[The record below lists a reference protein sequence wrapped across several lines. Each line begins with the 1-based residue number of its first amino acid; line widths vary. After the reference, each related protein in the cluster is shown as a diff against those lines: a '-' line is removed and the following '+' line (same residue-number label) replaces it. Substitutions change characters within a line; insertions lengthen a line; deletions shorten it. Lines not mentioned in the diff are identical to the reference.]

1 MTFKK
6 FNEKQ
11 KELTRYESILKYL
24 SNLLFSFLKY

>member
-11 KELTRYESILKYL
+11 KKELTRYESILKYL
-24 SNLLFSFLKY
+24 SNLLFSF